1 MYSVKLEKFEG
12 PLDLLLQFIEDQKLD
27 ITEVSLALVADQY
40 IQYLNQAA
48 NIGPDELADF
58 LLVAA
63 KLLYIKS
70 KALLPSLDLGMDE
83 EVADLA
89 KQLKIYKEYLEASK
103 VIHKMILKKRFSF
116 VRERAV
122 KTEDIIFNPPK
133 KLEISKLKSI
143 FEEIIKDLK
152 PFFEI
157 SKKTIERTVSI
168 GEKIAYIKNYVLS
181 CIENKL
187 CFRNLLKDVKSKTE
201 IIVSFLA
208 LLELVKQRS
217 IHVAQDE
224 IFKDIT
230 INKHEPQITN

>member
-1 MYSVKLEKFEG
+1 MYNVKIEKFEG

-40 IQYLNQAA
+40 IQYLNQATA
-48 NIGPDELADF
+48 IDPDELADF

-70 KALLPSLDLGMDE
+70 KALLPSLDLGLEDD
-83 EVADLA
+83 VADLER
-89 KQLKIYKEYLEASK
+89 QLKIYKEYLEASK
-103 VIHKMILKKRFSF
+103 VIHKMILKKNFSF
-116 VRERAV
+116 VREKQV

-133 KLEISKLKSI
+133 KIDKSKMKTI
-143 FEEIIKDLK
+143 FEEILKDLK
-152 PFFEI
+152 PIFEI

-187 CFRNLLKDVKSKTE
+187 CFRSLLKDVKSKTE

-230 INKHEPQITN
+230 IQKHEPQVTN